1 MITNDNKRNK
11 GGGTGAGRAGR
22 AGGGLILT
30 TQNVGKERHKRGIEN
45 YGK

>member
-11 GGGTGAGRAGR
+11 GGGTGAGRAG
-22 AGGGLILT
+22 GGLILT
-30 TQNVGKERHKRGIEN
+30 TQNVGKERHERGIEN